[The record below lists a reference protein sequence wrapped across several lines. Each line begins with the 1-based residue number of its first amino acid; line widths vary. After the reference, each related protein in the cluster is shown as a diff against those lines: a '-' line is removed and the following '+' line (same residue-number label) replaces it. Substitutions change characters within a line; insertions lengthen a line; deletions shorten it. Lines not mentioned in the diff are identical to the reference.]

1 MADPDDLAMYGD
13 PEVVAGEAVGLDVR
27 PASLIQRGA
36 SLLIDFLASG
46 VVVIAALL
54 ALAYLSTEG
63 GLDPAATAAM
73 TIALLVTVLVIVPMI
88 VEYATRG
95 RSLGKL
101 ALGLRVVRDDG
112 GAISFR
118 HAFVRSLAGLIDIWL
133 TFGGLAAL
141 MGLLTPRAKRLGDLM
156 AGTHAQVERVPAPH
170 TMTWGVPEALVE
182 WSRLADVARLPDPL
196 ARRIAAF
203 MVAAPSLT
211 PDARRRQAGALADS
225 VATFVSPVPNVE
237 PELLLAAVST
247 LRREREA
254 QALRLERQR
263 LDALGPVLTAR
274 PHRFPER

>member
-1 MADPDDLAMYGD
+1 MADPDDPAIYGD
-13 PEVVAGEAVGLDVR
+13 DAVIAGEAVGLDVR

-36 SLLIDFLASG
+36 SLVIDFLASG
-46 VVVIAALL
+46 VVIIAALL
-54 ALAYLSTEG
+54 ALAYLSSEA
-63 GLDPAATAAM
+63 GLDASASAAAT
-73 TIALLVTVLVIVPMI
+73 IVLLVTVLVILPMI

-101 ALGLRVVRDDG
+101 ALGLRIVRDDG

-118 HAFVRSLAGLIDIWL
+118 HAFVRSLAGLLDIWFTL
-133 TFGGLAAL
+133 GGLAAL

-170 TMTWGVPEALVE
+170 TTTWGVPEQLVE
-182 WSRLADVARLPDPL
+182 WSRLADVARMPDPL
-196 ARRIAAF
+196 ARRVAAF
-203 MVAAPSLT
+203 MAAAPSLT
-211 PDARRRQAGALADS
+211 TEARRRQAGALADS
-225 VATFVSPVPNVE
+225 VAVFVSPVPNVD

-254 QALRLERQR
+254 EALRLERER
-263 LDALGPVLTAR
+263 LDALAPVLTAR